1 MAADGIQFVECDKCG
16 LGHSMRPHETMTPR
30 EWAIEKGW
38 VTDVDGRDYCPKCDT
53 AGLASRHIS

>member
-1 MAADGIQFVECDKCG
+1 MASDGIQFVECDKCR

-38 VTDVDGRDYCPKCDT
+38 VTDVDGRDYCPKCNT
-53 AGLASRHIS
+53 AGLA